1 MTGPAVTIGPEE
13 AVASA
18 ARRMHDRGVKR
29 LPVVDHAG
37 ALIGISPS
45 TSSHS
50 QAASPT
56 SVVRPGRILTWRA
69 LTSSNSNPRSSS
81 TYQ

>member
-18 ARRMHDRGVKR
+18 PRRMHDRGVKR

-37 ALIGISPS
+37 ALIGIVTLHQLTQPGGIADVGHWS
-45 TSSHS
+45 TLAWTK
-50 QAASPT
+50 AA
-56 SVVRPGRILTWRA
+56 
-69 LTSSNSNPRSSS
+69 
-81 TYQ
+81 